1 MNIPQSCIEPFGA
14 LPNLRK
20 MSMALARERVRAEM
34 SNLAGIQPMQHIPWG
49 QGFTLKVR
57 YENEDT

>member
-1 MNIPQSCIEPFGA
+1 MNIPQSIIEPFGA

-20 MSMALARERVRAEM
+20 MSMALARKRARAEM
-34 SNLAGIQPMQHIPWG
+34 SNLAGIEPMQNIPWG
-49 QGFTLKVR
+49 QGFMLKIR